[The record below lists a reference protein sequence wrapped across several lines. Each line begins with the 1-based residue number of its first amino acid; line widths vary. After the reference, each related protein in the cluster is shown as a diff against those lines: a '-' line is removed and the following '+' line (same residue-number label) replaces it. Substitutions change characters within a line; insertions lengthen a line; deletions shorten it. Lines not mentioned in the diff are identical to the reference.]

1 MGMRVFYFS
10 EQMALQAQDIYQ
22 AFDELRAIAGLGLE
36 FASSPYERERYLRLR
51 AVAADLFAKLE
62 ARPLEA
68 VTPEFQH
75 DNWLHVSPMSGAEA
89 AVFQDGKILLIQRSD
104 KGLWAVPGGLVDVG
118 ETLAAAALRELYE
131 EVGARGR
138 VIQLLGIFDSRLWQ
152 SRTKAHLFHAIF
164 QVEILKGSTPA
175 PSSEA
180 LAVQFF
186 DQDNLPELAPGHALR
201 VPFLFRLVRGEMR
214 APHFDIP

>member
-22 AFDELRAIAGLGLE
+22 AIDELRAIAGLGLE

-104 KGLWAVPGGLVDVG
+104 NGLWAVPGGLVDVG

-164 QVEILKGSTPA
+164 QVEIIEGLPTTSA
-175 PSSEA
+175 EA
-180 LAVQFF
+180 LEAGFF
-186 DQDNLPELAPGHALR
+186 TERNLPELAPGHHLR
-201 VPFLFRLVRGEMR
+201 VPFLFKLMRGEI
-214 APHFDIP
+214 AVPYFDVP